1 MLNFMSNKDKI
12 MNAMQFDY
20 DVIVVG
26 GGHAGSEASLA
37 CAHRGDK
44 TLLISLNIK
53 MMANM
58 PCNPSIG
65 GSAKGIVV
73 REIDALGGFMGKVCD
88 QEYLQMKMLNTKKG
102 PGVQCLRAQADKQ
115 RYPHHMQDVLLNTP
129 NLDVLEDEVKGILYE
144 ENKILGVYTAT
155 RKIYSKA
162 VILTTG
168 TYMNADILRGHHKT
182 RQGPDGEKPS
192 IGLSD
197 CLREMGIK
205 LERLK
210 TGTPQRIAKESIDYS
225 KTEVQYGNVEDQ
237 AFSYET
243 HSFIP
248 ISEQVP
254 CYLIYTTPETHQII
268 RDHLGD
274 SAMYGGIVEGVGP
287 RYCPSIED
295 KIVRFADKPRHQL
308 FLEPESYDTNS
319 IYLQGFSTSMP
330 EDVQDLMVHSLPGLE
345 HAKILKYAYAIEYD
359 SFASDEFD
367 STLMIKKYPGLFIAG
382 QICGTSGYEEAAG
395 LGLMAGINA
404 SLYIRNEEPFIL
416 KRDEAYIGVMIDDLI
431 TKGTKEPYRLLSSRA
446 EYRLLLRN
454 DNADLRLTEFG
465 HKYGLI
471 SESRYQSF
479 LDKKNKINK
488 IQKILN
494 ETYFGATSPVNDYL
508 ISLGYEKLTCGVK
521 GSDLLKRNGVSYN
534 KLKEYLTFDEDL
546 SLDHLGEFELEVS
559 IKYEGYIESERKET
573 IKFRK
578 LEDIKLSQDTDY
590 MKMDGLRIE
599 ARQKLNIVKPLTI
612 GQASRISGV
621 NPSDVAILVMNLKKI
636 KKL

>member
-1 MLNFMSNKDKI
+1 MK
-12 MNAMQFDY
+12 FDY
-20 DVIVVG
+20 DIIVVG
-26 GGHAGSEASLA
+26 GGHAGSEAALA

-102 PGVQCLRAQADKQ
+102 PGVQCLRAQADKK
-115 RYPHHMQDVLLNTP
+115 RYPHHMQEVLLNTP
-129 NLDVLEDEVKGILYE
+129 NLTVLEDEVKGILYE
-144 ENKILGVYTAT
+144 GNKILGVFTPDK
-155 RKIYSKA
+155 KIYSKA

-168 TYMNADILRGHHKT
+168 TYMNSDILRGHTKYMG
-182 RQGPDGEKPS
+182 GPDGEKPS

-197 CLREMGIK
+197 CLKEMGIK
-205 LERLK
+205 LHRLK

-225 KTEVQYGNVEDQ
+225 QTEVQYGNVEDQ

-243 HSFIP
+243 HSFIK
-248 ISEQVP
+248 IKDQIP

-268 RDHLGD
+268 REHLKD
-274 SAMYGGIVEGVGP
+274 SAMYGGLVEGIGP

-295 KIVRFADKPRHQL
+295 KIVRFSDKPRHQL

-330 EDVQDLMVHSLPGLE
+330 ENVQDLMVHSLPGLQN
-345 HAKILKYAYAIEYD
+345 AKILKYAYAIEYD
-359 SFASDEFD
+359 AFETDEYD
-367 STLMIKKYPGLFIAG
+367 STLMIKKYPGLFIGG

-404 SLYIRNEEPFIL
+404 SLYIKGEEPFIL

-431 TKGTKEPYRLLSSRA
+431 TKGAKEPYRLLSSRA
-446 EYRLLLRN
+446 EYRLLLRS
-454 DNADLRLTEFG
+454 DNADLRLTDFG

-471 SESRYQSF
+471 SEERYQKF
-479 LDKKNKINK
+479 LNKKEKFNEITS
-488 IQKILN
+488 ILN
-494 ETYFGATSPVNDYL
+494 DTFFGATSPVNDYL
-508 ISLGYEKLTCGVK
+508 VKLGYDKLTYGVSGK
-521 GSDLLKRNGVSYN
+521 DLLKRSGVSYHE
-534 KLKEYLTFDEDL
+534 LKNYLNLNSDL
-546 SLDHLGEFELEVS
+546 ELDNLGEFELEVS
-559 IKYEGYIESERKET
+559 IKYEGYIESERKEA

-578 LEDIKLSQDTDY
+578 LEDIKLNKDTDY
-590 MKMDGLRIE
+590 SNMDGLRLE
-599 ARQKLNIVKPLTI
+599 ARQKLNAVKPLTI

-621 NPSDVAILVMNLKKI
+621 NPSDISILVMNLRKGN
-636 KKL
+636 KL

>member
-1 MLNFMSNKDKI
+1 
-12 MNAMQFDY
+12 MQFDY
-20 DVIVVG
+20 DIIVVG
-26 GGHAGSEASLA
+26 GGHAGSEAALA

-102 PGVQCLRAQADKQ
+102 PGVQCLRAQADKK
-115 RYPHHMQDVLLNTP
+115 RYPHHMQEVLLNTP
-129 NLDVLEDEVKGILYE
+129 NLTVLEDEVKGILYE
-144 ENKILGVYTAT
+144 GNKILGVFTSDK
-155 RKIYSKA
+155 KIYSKA

-168 TYMNADILRGHHKT
+168 TYMNSDILRGHTKYMG
-182 RQGPDGEKPS
+182 GPDGEKPS

-197 CLREMGIK
+197 CLKEMGIR
-205 LERLK
+205 LQRLK

-225 KTEVQYGNVEDQ
+225 QTEVQYGNVEDQ

-243 HSFIP
+243 HSFIK
-248 ISEQVP
+248 IKDQIP
-254 CYLIYTTPETHQII
+254 CYLIYTTPETHKII
-268 RDHLGD
+268 REHLKD
-274 SAMYGGIVEGVGP
+274 SAMYGGLVEGIGP

-295 KIVRFADKPRHQL
+295 KIVRFSDKPRHQL

-330 EDVQDLMVHSLPGLE
+330 ENIQDLMVHSLPGLQN
-345 HAKILKYAYAIEYD
+345 AKILKYAYAIEYD
-359 SFASDEFD
+359 AFETDEYD
-367 STLMIKKYPGLFIAG
+367 STLMIKKYPGLFIGG

-404 SLYIRNEEPFIL
+404 SLYIKGEEPFIL

-446 EYRLLLRN
+446 EYRLLLRS
-454 DNADLRLTEFG
+454 DNADLRLTDFG

-471 SESRYQSF
+471 SEERYQKF
-479 LDKKNKINK
+479 LNKKEKFNEITS
-488 IQKILN
+488 ILN
-494 ETYFGATSPVNDYL
+494 DTFFGATSPVNDYL
-508 ISLGYEKLTCGVK
+508 VKLGYDKLTYGVSGK
-521 GSDLLKRNGVSYN
+521 DLLKRNGVSYHE
-534 KLKEYLTFDEDL
+534 LKNYLNLNSDL
-546 SLDHLGEFELEVS
+546 ELDNLGEFELEVS
-559 IKYEGYIESERKET
+559 IKYEGYIESERKEA

-578 LEDIKLSQDTDY
+578 LEDIKLNKDTDY
-590 MKMDGLRIE
+590 SNMDGLRLE
-599 ARQKLNIVKPLTI
+599 ARQKLNAVKPLTI

-621 NPSDVAILVMNLKKI
+621 NPSDISILVMNLRKGN
-636 KKL
+636 KL

>member
-1 MLNFMSNKDKI
+1 
-12 MNAMQFDY
+12 MQKNY

-26 GGHAGSEASLA
+26 GGHAGSEAALA

-73 REIDALGGFMGKVCD
+73 REVDALGGFMGKVCD
-88 QEYLQMKMLNTKKG
+88 SEYLQMKMLNTKKG
-102 PGVQCLRAQADKQ
+102 PGVQCLRAQADKK
-115 RYPHHMQDVLLNTP
+115 RYPHHMQEVLLNTA

-144 ENKILGVYTAT
+144 GNKILGVYTPDK
-155 RKIYSKA
+155 KIYSKA

-168 TYMNADILRGHHKT
+168 TYMNSDILRGHTKISE
-182 RQGPDGEKPS
+182 GPDGEKPS

-205 LERLK
+205 LQRLK

-225 KTEVQYGNVEDQ
+225 QTEVQYGNVEDQ

-243 HSFIP
+243 HSFIK
-248 ISEQVP
+248 IKDQIP
-254 CYLIYTTPETHQII
+254 CYLIYTTPETHEII
-268 RDHLGD
+268 RAHLRE
-274 SAMYGGIVEGVGP
+274 SAMYGGMVEGVGP

-295 KIVRFADKPRHQL
+295 KIVRFSDKPRHQL

-330 EDVQDLMVHSLPGLE
+330 EYVQDLMVHSLPGLQN
-345 HAKILKYAYAIEYD
+345 AKILKYAYAIEYD
-359 SFASDEFD
+359 ALETEEFD
-367 STLMIKKYPGLFIAG
+367 STLMVKKYPGLFIGG

-404 SLYIRNEEPFIL
+404 SLYIKNEEPFIL

-431 TKGTKEPYRLLSSRA
+431 TKGAKEPYRLLSSRA
-446 EYRLLLRN
+446 EYRLLLRS
-454 DNADLRLTEFG
+454 DNADLRLTEYG
-465 HKYGLI
+465 YKYGLI
-471 SESRYQSF
+471 GKERYTNF
-479 LDKKNKINK
+479 LEKKAKFERIS
-488 IQKILN
+488 KILE
-494 ETYFGATSPVNDYL
+494 ETYFGATSKVNDYL
-508 ISLGYEKLTCGVK
+508 IKLGYEKLTYGVNGK
-521 GSDLLKRNGVSYN
+521 DLLKRNGVAYSE
-534 KLKEYLTFDEDL
+534 LKNYLNLDENL
-546 SLDHLGEFELEVS
+546 SIDTLSEFELEVS
-559 IKYEGYIESERKET
+559 IKYEGYIESERKEAQ
-573 IKFRK
+573 KFRK
-578 LEDIKLSQDTDY
+578 LEDIKLSKETDY
-590 MKMDGLRIE
+590 SLMDGLRLE
-599 ARQKLNIVKPLTI
+599 ARQKLNAVKPLTI

-621 NPSDVAILVMNLKKI
+621 NPSDISILVMNLKKG
-636 KKL
+636 KKI